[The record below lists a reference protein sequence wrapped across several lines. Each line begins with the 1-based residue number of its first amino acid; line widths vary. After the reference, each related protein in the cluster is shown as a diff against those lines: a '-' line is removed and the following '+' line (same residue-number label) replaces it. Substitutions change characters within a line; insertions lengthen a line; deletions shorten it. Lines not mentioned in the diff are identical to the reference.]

1 MAKRR
6 RKPGS
11 TVEAVRRR
19 ALAMGARHAKGV
31 SPQKVFTAPWVRL
44 KCQYGCDGYGSSLR
58 CPPHSPTPEATRKVL
73 DCYSR
78 AILIHGDETTD
89 ITRIVTDLEREAFL
103 GGFYKAFGFA
113 CGPCLLCDKCAFDKG
128 CRHPERA
135 RPAMEASGI
144 DVFRTA
150 RAAGLPI
157 DVVTGQD
164 CEQNYYG
171 LLLLE

>member
-1 MAKRR
+1 MSKEQKR
-6 RKPGS
+6 KL
-11 TVEAVRRR
+11 TAEAVRRR
-19 ALAMGARHAKGV
+19 ALAMGAKHAKV
-31 SPQKVFTAPWVRL
+31 ISPQKVFTADWVRL
-44 KCQYGCDGYGSSLR
+44 KCQYGCGAYGSSLL
-58 CPPHSPTPEATRKVL
+58 CPPHSPTPDVTRKVL
-73 DCYSR
+73 DSYTR
-78 AILIHGDETTD
+78 AILIHGDRTAD
-89 ITRIVTDLEREAFL
+89 IRRMVGDLEREAFL

-113 CGPCLLCDKCAFDKG
+113 CGPCELCNECDFEEG
-128 CRHPERA
+128 CRHPDRA

-157 DVVTGQD
+157 EVVTDED